1 MPPLV
6 PGDDADDSGSEHP
19 AAENPAAAAP
29 ARPSQR
35 TALLILGVIG
45 VLLIGFAL
53 GVFVRIPLDG
63 RSDPAPSA
71 VDIGFSQDMSV
82 HHTQAVEMSA
92 VALSNSTDPA
102 VKGLAYDIL
111 TTQQNQAGRMQ
122 AWLQLWDEPL
132 LPSGGYM
139 GWITGTE
146 GSSHHGGGQN
156 EQHTGPVPAMPGMA
170 TQAELNK
177 LREATGPALDVM
189 FLQLMLRHHQGGMAM
204 IEFAAD
210 RAETNGVRALAASM
224 VKTQQG
230 EAELIAQM
238 LTDRGASALPMN

>member
-6 PGDDADDSGSEHP
+6 PGDYSDDSG
-19 AAENPAAAAP
+19 ADNPAAAESP
-29 ARPSQR
+29 ARPGQR
-35 TALLILGVIG
+35 TALLVLGVIG
-45 VLLIGFAL
+45 ILLIGFAL
-53 GVFVRIPLDG
+53 GLFARIPLDG
-63 RSDPAPSA
+63 NTDPKPSA
-71 VDIGFSQDMSV
+71 VDTGFSQDMSV

-102 VKGLAYDIL
+102 VKRLAYDIL

-122 AWLQLWDEPL
+122 AWLQLWGEPL

-139 GWITGTE
+139 GWMTGTE
-146 GSSHHGGGQN
+146 GSGHHGGGQSQ
-156 EQHTGPVPAMPGMA
+156 QHTGPVQSMPGMA
-170 TQAELNK
+170 SQEELNA
-177 LREATGPALDVM
+177 LRQATGPALDVM
-189 FLQLMLRHHQGGMAM
+189 FLQLMLRHHQGGMPM
-204 IEFAAD
+204 IEYAAE

-230 EAELIAQM
+230 EAQLMTQM